1 MSTGVLGTNGQTS
14 FLTAL
19 LANTDLYL
27 GLMTQTT
34 NPAVGAYIGSGITE
48 VTGGGATGYAR
59 IKVNKGVAGTDWTL
73 STPAGG
79 ALATALVKTFTA
91 STDGIASVGGWFLSK
106 ATSGDTAPDIIGF
119 GVVEA
124 ARQGSY
130 ANTDTLTITATLLL
144 KDTSQ

>member
-1 MSTGVLGTNGQTS
+1 MSTGVFGTNGQVAA
-14 FLTAL
+14 LTAL

-73 STPAGG
+73 SGG
-79 ALATALVKTFTA
+79 AGELATALAKTFTA
-91 STDGIASVGGWFLSK
+91 GTDGIASVGGWFLSK
-106 ATSGDTAPDIIGF
+106 VTTGDAASDIIGF

-124 ARQGSY
+124 ARQGAY